1 MINDPV
7 HVLLH
12 THLAYELLDSL
23 VEGIVAEVK
32 LRGHPLGLVGEC
44 HAALVLSIE
53 GTDKLDLLLRFG
65 TDGRFL
71 QDDWV
76 SEGEAS
82 CVISGNEAHKGVGK
96 VGYEESS
103 PKR

>member
-1 MINDPV
+1 MTRCNA
-7 HVLLH
+7 LLH
-12 THLAYELLDSL
+12 THFAYELLDSL

-32 LRGHPLGLVGEC
+32 LGGHPLGLVGEC
-44 HAALVLSIE
+44 HAALVLTIE

-76 SEGEAS
+76 SEGEAG
-82 CVISGNEAHKGVGK
+82 CVISGNEAHEGVGK
-96 VGYEESS
+96 AGCEESS
-103 PKR
+103 SKR